1 MIKVTLILAMVPDE
15 MRTTRTGCDT
25 SPIGFNKVIL
35 FRSLIPKEITE
46 ERDAKNVEVSVGIIY
61 CIGYVICVL
70 DIGVVS
76 QFKTYCSMIS
86 SPRAV
91 PADCFDVNSLGV
103 HGANEKQVFIADY
116 ASCRI
121 VDDEWNT
128 IGFEGRRGRARGRIR
143 ARKSIH
149 LMTYI
154 AIMGE
159 ILSFGSDQCALK
171 TKMRQVQHSSG

>member
-1 MIKVTLILAMVPDE
+1 MLILAMVPDE
-15 MRTTRTGCDT
+15 MRTTRTGCDL
-25 SPIGFNKVIL
+25 SPIGFDKGIL
-35 FRSLIPKEITE
+35 VRSLIPKEITK

-70 DIGVVS
+70 DVGVVS
-76 QFKTYCSMIS
+76 QFETYRPTIL
-86 SPRAV
+86 SPRAI

-103 HGANEKQVFIADY
+103 HGANEKRAFIADY
-116 ASCRI
+116 ASRRI

-128 IGFEGRRGRARGRIR
+128 IGFKGHRGRARGRIR
-143 ARKSIH
+143 ACKSIH

-159 ILSFGSDQCALK
+159 ILSFKSDQCVLK
-171 TKMRQVQHSSG
+171 TKMRQVQHSLG

>member
-15 MRTTRTGCDT
+15 VTVTRTGCD
-25 SPIGFNKVIL
+25 SSSIGFDESIL
-35 FRSLIPKEITE
+35 SHGLITKEIAK
-46 ERDAKNVEVSVGIIY
+46 ERDAKDVEVSVGIIY

-70 DIGVVS
+70 DVGVVS
-76 QFKTYCSMIS
+76 QFETYCSTIS

-103 HGANEKQVFIADY
+103 HGANKKRAFIADY

-121 VDDEWNT
+121 VNDEWNT

-171 TKMRQVQHSSG
+171 TKMRQVQHSLG